1 MTELSKEQ
9 SDITDAYESYQKYK
23 QLINA
28 IDDANSMINDPELA
42 EIARSEL
49 ISLEKKRRVRIRN

>member
-28 IDDANSMINDPELA
+28 IDDANSMINDPELG
-42 EIARSEL
+42 EIADQ
-49 ISLEKKRRVRIRN
+49 N